1 MDKLLM
7 RLIKKNER
15 SQITYIMNE
24 KDITTD
30 STIIKKKIR

>member
-1 MDKLLM
+1 M

-24 KDITTD
+24 KDITAD